1 MAAAGGE
8 RLLSGK
14 EGRNKEGR
22 NRMKNAVI
30 HYTDTTSPE
39 AVDMYVRKWSRETQ
53 RTFGWKRK
61 RRRRHMKRQTA
72 AGLALLA
79 ITIPAVYV
87 MDGDATI
94 AAVTIPAGIGLMLD
108 AKEGL

>member
-1 MAAAGGE
+1 
-8 RLLSGK
+8 
-14 EGRNKEGR
+14 
-22 NRMKNAVI
+22 MKNAVI
-30 HYTDTTSPE
+30 NYTDTTSPE

-53 RTFGWKRK
+53 RACGWK